1 MKKLKRNLMSP
12 TPNNLFLKAIRN
24 KPIER
29 TPIWIMRQ
37 AGRYLPEY
45 IELKNKAGGFIGLVK
60 NPELACEITLQPLKR
75 FSLDSAIVFSDILV
89 IAEVLGIKLSFIENK
104 GPVFDK
110 TIRSEKDLN
119 ELNTNEYNVESLDYV
134 FSTIKLLKSELDK
147 EMPLIG
153 FIGSPWTVATYIVEG
168 NSSKKFTN
176 IFEMLKKNP
185 KLLHKI
191 LDMLTDINI
200 QYLNKQILS
209 GIDVAMIFDTWG
221 GLLNDE
227 DYKEFS
233 LSYIKKIKDSLINS
247 SIPLIYYIRETGEKI
262 HILKNLDID
271 VLGIDSSTNIG
282 IVKKQIGNKFA
293 LQGNLDVDVL
303 NLDESKMREA
313 VDDILMSYNS
323 PSGHIFNLGSGI
335 TPNINPDKVK
345 MLIDILADIS
355 PKYNVK

>member
-1 MKKLKRNLMSP
+1 MSR
-12 TPNNLFLKAIRN
+12 THSHLFLDAIRN

-45 IELKNKAGGFIGLVK
+45 INLKNKAGGFMSLVT
-60 NPELACEITLQPLKR
+60 NPELACEITLQPLER

-89 IAEVLGIKLSFIENK
+89 VSEMLGINLSFVENK

-119 ELNTNEYNVESLDYV
+119 SIPTNEFEVENLEYV
-134 FSTIKLLKSELDK
+134 FNTIKLLKNELNGK
-147 EMPLIG
+147 KPLIG
-153 FIGSPWTVATYIVEG
+153 FIGSPWTVATYIIEG

-176 IFEMLKKNP
+176 VLKMLKEKP
-185 KLLHKI
+185 TLLHKI
-191 LDMLTDINI
+191 LSVLTEISI

-221 GLLNDE
+221 GLLNDDE
-227 DYKEFS
+227 YKEFS
-233 LSYIKKIKDSLINS
+233 LLYVNKIKKSLIS
-247 SIPLIYYIRETGEKI
+247 KDIPLIYYIRETGKKI
-262 HILKNLDID
+262 HILKDIDID

-282 IVKKQIGNKFA
+282 IIKKSIGKSFA
-293 LQGNLDVDVL
+293 LQGNLDVEVL
-303 NLDESKMREA
+303 KQEEGQMRIAIEN
-313 VDDILMSYNS
+313 ILKSYNS
-323 PSGHIFNLGSGI
+323 PSGHVFNLGTGI
-335 TPNINPDKVK
+335 TPDIKPEKVK